1 MHSAFQIVVFGAVAL
16 SVLMSIVFL
25 VGKGGSVYDEIGQ
38 GSLTGDGGKNAHGHG
53 TGEPRAGAGEL
64 EASAGNTLLARPERE
79 RVERE
84 QEIRQMLQARSERLE
99 RRGEPGLDVDAE
111 VARLTAVQ
119 ATVPQRD
126 QGIEAEV
133 LQLVVARNE
142 RRERQGLEP
151 LDIEAEVARTLAEF
165 DV

>member
-16 SVLMSIVFL
+16 SILMSIVFL

-38 GSLTGDGGKNAHGHG
+38 GSLTGEGEHAGGNG
-53 TGEPRAGAGEL
+53 TGEPRPGAGEL

-111 VARLTAVQ
+111 VARLISVQ
-119 ATVPQRD
+119 SSVPLRD
-126 QGIEAEV
+126 QGIEEEV

>member
-1 MHSAFQIVVFGAVAL
+1 VFGAVAL
-16 SVLMSIVFL
+16 SILMSIVFL

-38 GSLTGDGGKNAHGHG
+38 GSLTGEGTPAPGSSGGESHG
-53 TGEPRAGAGEL
+53 GAGEL
-64 EASAGNTLLARPERE
+64 GAPSDNTLLARPERE

-99 RRGEPGLDVDAE
+99 RRGEPALDVDAE
-111 VARLTAVQ
+111 VARLTAVH
-119 ATVPQRD
+119 ASLPQRD
-126 QGIEAEV
+126 QGIEEEV

-151 LDIEAEVARTLAEF
+151 LDIEAEVARTLAEL